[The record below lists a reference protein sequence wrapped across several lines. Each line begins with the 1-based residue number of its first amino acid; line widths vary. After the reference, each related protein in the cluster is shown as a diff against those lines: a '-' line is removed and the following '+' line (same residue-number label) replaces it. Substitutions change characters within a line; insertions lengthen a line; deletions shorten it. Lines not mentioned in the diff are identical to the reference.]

1 MAYKT
6 KRSKV
11 VKCDLTISD
20 LVGMADG
27 IFEGNHDP
35 ARHGWVTMAANLK
48 GRACVNALFPKAH
61 IAWRDPGEGLPI
73 DWLGFDIN
81 VPDVI
86 AATATKLPHDS
97 KSKYFLKMWP
107 KRPDEKAEDF
117 AYADNPEFST
127 IRRKLARWA
136 SDNVNIARRAASNC
150 TQTLGSYGAR
160 ER

>member
-1 MAYKT
+1 MGYKT

-86 AATATKLPHDS
+86 AATATKLPLN
-97 KSKYFLKMWP
+97 KARL
-107 KRPDEKAEDF
+107 DER
-117 AYADNPEFST
+117 
-127 IRRKLARWA
+127 IRRIVGVVESGLFISRADPVFVA
-136 SDNVNIARRAASNC
+136 DAAGVHRRYS
-150 TQTLGSYGAR
+150 
-160 ER
+160 